1 MRYFFVLLL
10 LVFLCFSCNRDLTDG
25 SGTAG
30 PAFAQPTPNT
40 TAGLRAGQ
48 KTPEALA
55 GSPEREMTET
65 PAAASP
71 EELPDP
77 AEAKRM
83 GPGRT
88 TPVVRDRSA
97 TTAPQAGQKS
107 NTGTAP
113 VGGGAVVVSK
123 IQAPQVFEVYTT
135 PCYGNCPEYTLR
147 LFEGGLLVL
156 DAKKGLR
163 QQGLHTQQLQFFQ
176 YSDLVEQFNR
186 LAAADLAPVY
196 PTTEIPTDI
205 PATVLRYT
213 DAKGKEQKIKVY
225 VDAPEALASFLAEVT
240 QLPKEGIWD
249 PAKE

>member
-40 TAGLRAGQ
+40 TTGMRAGQ
-48 KTPEALA
+48 KDGEAA
-55 GSPEREMTET
+55 IGSPEREMAET
-65 PAAASP
+65 PAASSP
-71 EELPDP
+71 EEVPSP

-88 TPVVRDRSA
+88 APVVRDHSA
-97 TTAPQAGQKS
+97 TTSPQAGQKS
-107 NTGTAP
+107 NSGVAP
-113 VGGGAVVVSK
+113 AVGGSIVVSK
-123 IQAPQVFEVYTT
+123 IKDPQVFEVYTT

-147 LFEGGLLVL
+147 LFEGGMLVL
-156 DAKKGLR
+156 NAKKGLR
-163 QQGLHTQQLQFFQ
+163 QEGLHTQQLQYFQ
-176 YSDLVEQFNR
+176 YSDLVEQFNSLVATD
-186 LAAADLAPVY
+186 LAAVY
-196 PTTEIPTDI
+196 PATEIPTDL

-213 DAKGKEQKIKVY
+213 DAKGKERKVKVY

-240 QLPKEGIWD
+240 QLPKQGIWD